1 MEAIESSSYFRF
13 SIVFRF
19 LSFAAVYLP
28 AGSTLV
34 AVEPWAFET
43 MSKALTRNTNCH
55 PFKDATGAVFATCR
69 CIGLRQ
75 CQSVQR
81 GGTCFFQHGKM
92 GSLLGS
98 WTSNICNHRE
108 RSTEAGFKF
117 CCDELQCHD
126 GFRLELPSPLE
137 IFSMLELQ
145 IASQTYCS
153 TASTTMALLW
163 FFNLCRSNDTTDI
176 LYKLCMFD
184 LCNIHLHT
192 RTYLSVGHRD
202 LYARSTEQPK
212 WSIVWSLHKLGTLRL
227 WSSPVRRQ
235 QVEKKVYT
243 PLGASATNSA
253 NHGGVSDEIWCIVS
267 SFGFGSWKNTVA
279 SARECVC
286 MFKGFL
292 LSFDRWDVL
301 GSLLKSWLRYELFQL
316 AFAELIM

>member
-1 MEAIESSSYFRF
+1 
-13 SIVFRF
+13 
-19 LSFAAVYLP
+19 
-28 AGSTLV
+28 
-34 AVEPWAFET
+34 
-43 MSKALTRNTNCH
+43 
-55 PFKDATGAVFATCR
+55 
-69 CIGLRQ
+69 
-75 CQSVQR
+75 
-81 GGTCFFQHGKM
+81 
-92 GSLLGS
+92 
-98 WTSNICNHRE
+98 
-108 RSTEAGFKF
+108 
-117 CCDELQCHD
+117 
-126 GFRLELPSPLE
+126 
-137 IFSMLELQ
+137 
-145 IASQTYCS
+145 
-153 TASTTMALLW
+153 
-163 FFNLCRSNDTTDI
+163 
-176 LYKLCMFD
+176 MFD

-301 GSLLKSWLRYELFQL
+301 GSLLKSWLRYELVLWHLHSWTDHVAMAQDVWRLTWLVSHGVVRKRLVPGVPRDRIWCPLWIWRLSTQL
-316 AFAELIM
+316 QFLGERKAETRWLQCGDTC